1 MTEGQMTMLI
11 PIIAIILSMS
21 VAIVLILAV
30 HWHKTKQIEQR
41 HKERMAAID
50 KGLDLPMDPIKVDA
64 PSRPRYLLRGL
75 VWLGVGLAV
84 VYGARPALDAEASSF
99 GWIPVAVGLAY
110 LIFYFL
116 EGRKDS
122 GPGKDTPSKD
132 VASGSGS

>member
-11 PIIAIILSMS
+11 PILGVILSMT
-21 VAIVLILAV
+21 VAIVFILAV
-30 HWHKTKQIEQR
+30 HWHKTKQLEQR

-75 VWLGVGLAV
+75 VWLGVGVSL

-110 LIFYFL
+110 LIFYFI
-116 EGRKDS
+116 EGRRES

-132 VASGSGS
+132 PTSGSGS